1 MSTIWPWC
9 SQAFGTFVTSYTTLA
24 NDSVSSELS
33 GLLKPA
39 RSSLVTKTTST
50 AGCQLYLVR
59 HGESTNNA
67 LPDAQRVPDP
77 PLTELGHQ
85 QVRQLAQYYRNL
97 DRIDRVLTSPF
108 RRTLQTTL
116 PLLEAR
122 DMRAAIWTDL
132 FEVGG
137 CFSGYV
143 PGAMKGASGMTDTE
157 IASEFPHFDIPG
169 DIGEQGWYK
178 CQPVETWELAELRAG
193 RQAIRLRNNFEDHG
207 ADIPNTSVT
216 HIQIENGKTS
226 VLKYCDTAHLN

>member
-1 MSTIWPWC
+1 M
-9 SQAFGTFVTSYTTLA
+9 
-24 NDSVSSELS
+24 
-33 GLLKPA
+33 
-39 RSSLVTKTTST
+39 TKTTST

-193 RQAIRLRNNFEDHG
+193 RQAIRLRNNFEDTEQVVFCFIHADFKQLLLQQLLPEMPEYHG